1 MRASDGDD
9 VNGSRDSALKNKPKR
24 CRIGSLFRA
33 WSFQVT
39 VKADLSQG
47 ASTQDKARL
56 LTEHLSNRTAHS
68 MHSIK
73 TSFISVST
81 FCDES
86 QLSGQPDSNGLV
98 SILIRGYVQTKQA
111 TPISTMQKFFADA
124 SWKPVPGGLAG
135 DAEFRA
141 NCETLAKL
149 YVFGEIGLNN
159 TGREEQKRAK
169 QVGCYVPAVPA
180 ESDNRIIL
188 FASSILWK
196 SFCANLWCRTV
207 SKGDRRGSRASAE
220 ASGATGAGQ
229 SHKSAGS
236 TTFPAPA
243 TLATGFQYV
252 VWLDYMHLVRGIH
265 QRFTGTS
272 SACPPSVHCS
282 LLPSFRASSVLPR
295 PPAPRGRPRPRHSV
309 SARARRG
316 RHA

>member
-1 MRASDGDD
+1 MASNESEDARSSMVASDSDD
-9 VNGSRDSALKNKPKR
+9 VNDSNDSALMNKPKR
-24 CRIGSLFRA
+24 PSRSGTVFRA

-39 VKADLSQG
+39 VNADLSQG
-47 ASTQDKARL
+47 ASTQDKAGL
-56 LTEHLSNRTAHS
+56 LKEHLRNRTA
-68 MHSIK
+68 HSIK

-86 QLSGQPDSNGLV
+86 QLSGQPDSSGLV

-207 SKGDRRGSRASAE
+207 SKGDRRGSSASAE

-229 SHKSAGS
+229 SHKSYDASQLSGE
-236 TTFPAPA
+236 PNID
-243 TLATGFQYV
+243 GFDSIE
-252 VWLDYMHLVRGIH
+252 LH
-265 QRFTGTS
+265 
-272 SACPPSVHCS
+272 
-282 LLPSFRASSVLPR
+282 
-295 PPAPRGRPRPRHSV
+295 
-309 SARARRG
+309 
-316 RHA
+316 

>member
-1 MRASDGDD
+1 MASNESEDAVSSMLASDCDD
-9 VNGSRDSALKNKPKR
+9 ASGSNGSAPMNKSKR
-24 CRIGSLFRA
+24 TKSGIMFRA

-39 VKADLSQG
+39 VNADLSQG

-56 LTEHLSNRTAHS
+56 LKEHLRNRTA
-68 MHSIK
+68 HSIK

-86 QLSGQPDSNGLV
+86 QLSGQPDSSGLV

-196 SFCANLWCRTV
+196 SFCANLWCLTV
-207 SKGDRRGSRASAE
+207 SEGD
-220 ASGATGAGQ
+220 
-229 SHKSAGS
+229 
-236 TTFPAPA
+236 
-243 TLATGFQYV
+243 
-252 VWLDYMHLVRGIH
+252 
-265 QRFTGTS
+265 
-272 SACPPSVHCS
+272 
-282 LLPSFRASSVLPR
+282 
-295 PPAPRGRPRPRHSV
+295 
-309 SARARRG
+309 
-316 RHA
+316 

>member
-1 MRASDGDD
+1 M
-9 VNGSRDSALKNKPKR
+9 
-24 CRIGSLFRA
+24 FRA

-39 VKADLSQG
+39 VNADLSQG

-56 LTEHLSNRTAHS
+56 LKEHLRNRTA
-68 MHSIK
+68 HSIK

-86 QLSGQPDSNGLV
+86 QLSGQPDSSGLV

-141 NCETLAKL
+141 NRATLAKL

-196 SFCANLWCRTV
+196 SFCANLC
-207 SKGDRRGSRASAE
+207 
-220 ASGATGAGQ
+220 GAGQ
-229 SHKSAGS
+229 SAKEIDAAQERARKRAAR
-236 TTFPAPA
+236 PALGNLTNLLAQQLFSLPQPSRPA
-243 TLATGFQYV
+243 SDTSSGWT
-252 VWLDYMHLVRGIH
+252 
-265 QRFTGTS
+265 TGTS
-272 SACPPSVHCS
+272 YAASISDSPVPPQ
-282 LLPSFRASSVLPR
+282 LQ
-295 PPAPRGRPRPRHSV
+295 
-309 SARARRG
+309 
-316 RHA
+316 